1 MQSQLFTSLNSM
13 VKIYLIIG
21 TSIKST
27 FIDKSLAFRGGKVE
41 SKTVKKMLQM

>member
-1 MQSQLFTSLNSM
+1 M
-13 VKIYLIIG
+13 VKIYLIIVSIYFITG